1 MSRFVSRFVSRP
13 VSRLINRSAFLLPLA
28 LAACAVGPDYEPA
41 APPAPTGWN
50 SPLETRVTAD
60 PAELARWWERFDDR
74 VLAALIERAI
84 AANHD
89 VRLAAARVR
98 EARAALGIEQGALL
112 PEVGV
117 DGGMSRGRSSE
128 NGWLPSDGEIH
139 NLREAGYVAA
149 WEIDLFGG
157 RRRAV
162 EAADADLAA
171 LVEERR
177 AVLVAVLGDVASN
190 YVELRGQQ
198 QLAAIGRRNADA
210 ARATLELT
218 RVRSDAGLA
227 TTLDVARAEAQRHTT
242 ESYVPEAERA
252 ARQAI
257 HRLSLLLG
265 SEPGALAAELT
276 ATAPIP
282 LPPSR
287 IDAGLPAE
295 LMTRRPDV
303 RRAER
308 EAAAAVARVGVATAE
323 LYPKFTLLGSWGAQS
338 IDLADL
344 GKPASRVWE
353 SALSLQLPLFAGGAI
368 RAGIEAADARAEQ
381 AQLAL
386 ERTWIEA
393 LREVEDALTAY
404 AREWERRGMLAAGE
418 KAGRDA
424 VALADEL
431 HQKGFAGFLDV
442 LDAERN
448 LYASQRELARSETA
462 VATAAVALYRGLAG
476 GWEVAP

>member
-1 MSRFVSRFVSRP
+1 MSRP
-13 VSRLINRSAFLLPLA
+13 VNRPAFLLPLA

-41 APPAPTGWN
+41 EPPTPSAWN
-50 SPLETRVTAD
+50 SPLEARVSAD
-60 PAELARWWERFDDR
+60 RAELARWWERFDDP
-74 VLAALIERAI
+74 VLASLIERAI

-89 VRLAAARVR
+89 VRLAAARIR
-98 EARAALGIEQGALL
+98 EARAALGIEQGELL

-117 DGGMSRGRSSE
+117 DGGLARGRSSE
-128 NGWLPSDGEIH
+128 NGWLPSDGESR
-139 NLREAGYVAA
+139 NLREAGYVAS

-177 AVLVAVLGDVASN
+177 AVLVAVLGDVAGA

-198 QLAAIGRRNADA
+198 QLAAIGRRNAEA

-218 RVRSDAGLA
+218 RARSDAGLA
-227 TTLDVARAEAQRHTT
+227 TTLDVARAESQLHTT

-282 LPPSR
+282 VPPSR

-381 AQLAL
+381 SQLAL
-386 ERTWIEA
+386 ERTWIGA

-404 AREWERRGMLAAGE
+404 AREWERRGMLEAGE

>member
-1 MSRFVSRFVSRP
+1 MSRP
-13 VSRLINRSAFLLPLA
+13 MNRSSLLLLLA

-41 APPAPTGWN
+41 APPATTGWS
-50 SPLETRVTAD
+50 SPLEARVTAD
-60 PAELARWWERFDDR
+60 PAELARWWEQFDDP
-74 VLAALIERAI
+74 VLASLIERAI

-117 DGGMSRGRSSE
+117 DGGSSRGRSSE
-128 NGWLPSDGEIH
+128 NGWLPSDGEIR
-139 NLREAGYVAA
+139 NLREAGYAA
-149 WEIDLFGG
+149 SWELDLFGG

-162 EAADADLAA
+162 EAAEADLAA

-177 AVLVAVLGDVASN
+177 AVLVAVLGDVAAN

-227 TTLDVARAEAQRHTT
+227 TTLDVARAEAQLHTT

-282 LPPSR
+282 VPPSR

-338 IDLADL
+338 IDLSDL

-404 AREWERRGMLAAGE
+404 AREWERRGMLEASE